1 MIGAFNTKKSV
12 IWYAIAP
19 TYSAM
24 TVIIMDML
32 PWTAQIRYH
41 HWVHQSTAGLTPTTG
56 VGDLPLDITATPDA
70 HAMTIGTDQD
80 SVTLN
85 PNPVTTAIGVVA
97 ARILIEVAPDHST
110 DLPITTSHV
119 TEAPVPT
126 ATIVIHLIA
135 DPRLTGTLPEMTAD
149 LDIGPGNHITNQTE
163 VLHPLHRHHLG
174 NTRTKDTNKSQLM
187 THHQNTTAQ
196 MTMTVTQMMI

>member
-1 MIGAFNTKKSV
+1 MIGAFNAKKSV
-12 IWYAIAP
+12 IWHTIAP
-19 TYSAM
+19 TYGAM
-24 TVIIMDML
+24 TVIIKDML

-41 HWVHQSTAGLTPTTG
+41 HWVHQPTAGLTPMTG
-56 VGDLPLDITATPDA
+56 VADLPLDITATPDA
-70 HAMTIGTDQD
+70 HAMTIGTDLV

-97 ARILIEVAPDHST
+97 ARILIEVTPDHST
-110 DLPITTSHV
+110 DLPITTSHM

-126 ATIVIHLIA
+126 AAIVIHLTA
-135 DPRLTGTLPEMTAD
+135 DPHLTGTLPEMTAN

-163 VLHPLHRHHLG
+163 VLHPLHRHHHG
-174 NTRTKDTNKSQLM
+174 NTRTKDTNKSQLT

-196 MTMTVTQMMI
+196 MTITVTQMMI